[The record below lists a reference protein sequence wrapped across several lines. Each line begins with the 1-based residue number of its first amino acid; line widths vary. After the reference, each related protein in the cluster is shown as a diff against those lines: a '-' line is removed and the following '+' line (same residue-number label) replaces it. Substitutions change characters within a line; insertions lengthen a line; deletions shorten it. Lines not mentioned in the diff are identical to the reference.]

1 MTAAHDAF
9 ERWAYGEGFTAG
21 ELDGRKRGFDEGYAA
36 GFDAG
41 VQAGSARVL
50 LSLPSAPSGPA
61 GGAQCVRT
69 DVRTARDES
78 VGGRR

>member
-41 VQAGSARVL
+41 VQAGVARVL
-50 LSLPSAPSGPA
+50 LALEQAPSGPTGTA
-61 GGAQCVRT
+61 HRVRT
-69 DVRTARDES
+69 DVRAACDET

>member
-9 ERWAYGEGFTAG
+9 ERWAYGEGFFAG

-41 VQAGSARVL
+41 ARAGAARAQL
-50 LSLPSAPSGPA
+50 DRSSTPSGPT
-61 GGAQCVRT
+61 GGAHCVGT
-69 DVRTARDES
+69 DAHTGT
-78 VGGRR
+78 VGGLR

>member
-1 MTAAHDAF
+1 MTAAHDAL

-21 ELDGRKRGFDEGYAA
+21 EVDGRKRGFDEGYAA

-41 VQAGSARVL
+41 VQAGAARVL
-50 LSLPSAPSGPA
+50 LDFDEAPSGPA
-61 GGAQCVRT
+61 RCVRT
-69 DVRTARDES
+69 DGRTACDET